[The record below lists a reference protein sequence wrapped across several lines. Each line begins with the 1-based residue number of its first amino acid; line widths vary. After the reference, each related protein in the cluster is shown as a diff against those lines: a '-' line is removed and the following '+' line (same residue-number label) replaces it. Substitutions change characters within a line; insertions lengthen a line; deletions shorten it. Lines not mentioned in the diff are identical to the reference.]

1 MRSRVPINARAA
13 QSGVALV
20 MALLVVA
27 IAALLAY
34 GLSSQAMID
43 LTRANTLARSEESRQ
58 LALGMEDWAMAILHQ
73 QMLSD
78 DGYDSRLQPWASPP
92 PPMPVQGGIV
102 TGQIDDL
109 NGRFNLNS
117 LLKPGDGGRDPVA
130 MERFIRLLAVLE
142 LPPAIAYAVADWID
156 ADSSVE
162 GAGAE
167 DLEYLRAD
175 PPYRAANRPMVHPA
189 ELRWVQGVSD
199 EIYQRLRDHVC
210 ALPINT
216 PTQINLNTA
225 TLAVWR
231 SLDPAISAE
240 LAERMYNR
248 GRAQYKTPQEAFAEL
263 EQAGILLGPEQKPS
277 LGVSSS
283 YFLATAQVRV
293 GDHQT
298 RYYSLLQRTR
308 EGERVLQRSRG
319 LYD

>member
-1 MRSRVPINARAA
+1 MPKTSRSA

-34 GLSSQAMID
+34 GLSSQALID
-43 LTRANTLARSEESRQ
+43 VTRANTLARSEESRQ

-73 QMLSD
+73 QLLS
-78 DGYDSRLQPWASPP
+78 GEQYDSRLQPWASPL

-117 LLKPGDGGRDPVA
+117 VLKENNGGRDPVA
-130 MERFIRLLAVLE
+130 MERFSRLLAVLE
-142 LPPAIAYAVADWID
+142 LPPSIADAVADWVD
-156 ADSSVE
+156 PDSTVQ

-175 PPYRAANRPMVHPA
+175 PPYRAANRPMVHVA
-189 ELRWVQGVSD
+189 ELRWVSGVTP
-199 EIYQRLRDHVC
+199 EIYQRLREHV
-210 ALPINT
+210 AAI
-216 PTQINLNTA
+216 PTGSFINLNTA
-225 TLAVWR
+225 TAPLWR
-231 SLDPAISAE
+231 SLDPALSDE
-240 LAERMYNR
+240 LAERLSNR
-248 GRAQYKTPQEAFAEL
+248 GRAQYTTQQEAFAEL
-263 EQAGILLGPEQKPS
+263 EAAGVMLPPDRKLS
-277 LGVSSS
+277 LGVRSQ
-283 YFLATAQVRV
+283 YFLAQAQVRV

-298 RYYSLLQRTR
+298 RYYSLIQRTR

>member
-1 MRSRVPINARAA
+1 VPKTSRSA

-34 GLSSQAMID
+34 GLSSQALID
-43 LTRANTLARSEESRQ
+43 VTRANTLARSEESRQ

-73 QMLSD
+73 QLLS
-78 DGYDSRLQPWASPP
+78 GEQYDSRLQPWASPL

-117 LLKPGDGGRDPVA
+117 VLKENNGGRDPVA
-130 MERFIRLLAVLE
+130 MERFSRLLAVLE
-142 LPPAIAYAVADWID
+142 LPPSIADAVADWVD
-156 ADSSVE
+156 PDSTVQ

-175 PPYRAANRPMVHPA
+175 PPYRAANRPMVHVA
-189 ELRWVQGVSD
+189 ELRWVSGVTP
-199 EIYQRLRDHVC
+199 EIYQRLREHV
-210 ALPINT
+210 AAI
-216 PTQINLNTA
+216 PTGSFINLNTA
-225 TLAVWR
+225 TAPLWR
-231 SLDPAISAE
+231 SLDPALSDE
-240 LAERMYNR
+240 LAERLSNR
-248 GRAQYKTPQEAFAEL
+248 GRAQYTTQQEAFAEL
-263 EQAGILLGPEQKPS
+263 EAAGVMLPPDRKLS
-277 LGVSSS
+277 LGVRSQ
-283 YFLATAQVRV
+283 YFLAQAQVRV

-298 RYYSLLQRTR
+298 RYYSLIQRTR

>member
-1 MRSRVPINARAA
+1 MTATPTSVRSA

-34 GLSSQAMID
+34 GLSSRAMID

-58 LALGMEDWAMAILHQ
+58 LALGMEDWAVAILHQ

-78 DGYDSRLQPWASPP
+78 EGYDSRLQAWASPL

-102 TGQIDDL
+102 TGRIDDL

-130 MERFIRLLAVLE
+130 MDRFARLLAVLE
-142 LPPAIAYAVADWID
+142 LPPAIADAVADWID
-156 ADSSVE
+156 ADSSVQ

-167 DLEYLRAD
+167 DLDYLRAD

-189 ELRWVQGVSD
+189 ELRWVQGVTD
-199 EIYQRLRDHVC
+199 EVYQRLRDHVC
-210 ALPINT
+210 TLPSGT
-216 PTQINLNTA
+216 LINLNTA

-240 LAERMYNR
+240 LAERMSNR

-263 EQAGILLGPEQKPS
+263 DQAGIVLGPEQRPS
-277 LGVSSS
+277 LSVSSN